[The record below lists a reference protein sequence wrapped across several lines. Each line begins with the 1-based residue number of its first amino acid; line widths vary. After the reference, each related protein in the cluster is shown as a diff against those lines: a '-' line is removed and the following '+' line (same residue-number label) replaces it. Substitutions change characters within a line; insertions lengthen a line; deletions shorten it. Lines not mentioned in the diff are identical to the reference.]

1 MLLHRVLTLVVV
13 VVGALTGV
21 EAQTSRDAGRSP
33 KGIYGAT
40 DNRLDESAIS
50 GISAALRAAAAAT
63 VALVPKTAIVYNAG
77 ANTWGAAAT
86 VQTLQESYNLCD
98 TDATTGTATAFKDQL
113 TPSSCSGTVV
123 KWDSTTKTGIVAT
136 VRHAALR
143 VDSRS

>member
-1 MLLHRVLTLVVV
+1 MLLHRVLPLVVAA
-13 VVGALTGV
+13 ALTV
-21 EAQTSRDAGRSP
+21 EAQKSRNAGRSP

-40 DNRLDESAIS
+40 DNRLDESATS
-50 GISAALRAAAAAT
+50 GISAALRTAAAST

-98 TDATTGTATAFKDQL
+98 TDATTGTTTAFKDQL

-123 KWDSTTKTGIVAT
+123 NWDATTKTGTVAT
-136 VRHAALR
+136 VRCASLR
-143 VDSRS
+143 IDSHR